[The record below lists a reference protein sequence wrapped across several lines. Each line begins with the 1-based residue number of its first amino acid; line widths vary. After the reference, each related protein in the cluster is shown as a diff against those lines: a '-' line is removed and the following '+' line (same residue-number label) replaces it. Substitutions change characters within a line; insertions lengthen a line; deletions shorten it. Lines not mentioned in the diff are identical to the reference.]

1 MRYVKSFFN
10 DISSR
15 CTCCCRKMREY
26 ALIFFLVPAF
36 AVIKGPYDI
45 PPELPP
51 LNDENFFDRSHSEYE
66 TVLTPED
73 FELGVRITTAMAHDN
88 GDIWDSDAMYS
99 KDRFEG
105 DIANDNLNASTVELF
120 VNGGSG
126 KTEDGKW
133 YNAIKN
139 RLQLWPEGRI
149 PYTISSQYSSYSRSL
164 IAASMQEYASHT
176 CIRWVPKE
184 AADVNYVHI
193 YPDRGC
199 YSMVGKMGGKQSL
212 SLGSGCIQKGI
223 ILHELMHAVGFFHEQ
238 SRTDRDDHITIMWN
252 NIQSGMQGQF
262 EKYGHGTIQSLG
274 TSYDYGSIM
283 HYGTKAFS
291 RNGQPTMIP
300 KKNGAQIGQR
310 NGFSKVDKFKIN
322 TLYGCPVEGEKPTTA
337 APTSAPIVVTVK
349 PVVISSVKPPIVQ
362 TVSPAV
368 PLKPNEC
375 RNLRGDCDD
384 LAKQGWCIRNPGWMR
399 ANCPIPCGMCI
410 PTKTTPSQPI
420 TVHPTTTPKP
430 QKPITQPIIQPLPPV
445 PVLPPTTPE
454 DCEDLRVDCLVL
466 VSQRYCKISQ
476 NFMKSYC
483 AKSCGFCYKP
493 PPTEI
498 PDNGPVPTVVTTRPL
513 VTLSPAVIRSR
524 SPAPP
529 VSTSSTTNSPTT
541 RTTTATSFTAAP
553 PTGECADRKH
563 FCSHWKS
570 AGFCEGIFMNYMKKN
585 CPASCGMC

>member
-1 MRYVKSFFN
+1 
-10 DISSR
+10 
-15 CTCCCRKMREY
+15 MREV
-26 ALIFFLVPAF
+26 LSLCLLVPIVY
-36 AVIKGPYDI
+36 AVIPERYAV

-51 LNDENFFDRSHSEYE
+51 LNDENFFDRSQSEYE

-73 FELGVRITTAMAHDN
+73 FELGSRISAAMAHDT
-88 GDIWDSDAMYS
+88 GDVWDSDAMYS

-105 DIANDNLNASTVELF
+105 DIANENLNASTIDLF
-120 VNGGSG
+120 VNGGSSG
-126 KTEDGKW
+126 NGDGKW

-139 RLQLWPEGRI
+139 RLQLWPNGRI

-164 IAASMQEYASHT
+164 IAASMQDYATHT
-176 CIRWVPKE
+176 CIQWVPKE
-184 AADVNYVHI
+184 GSDSNYVHI

-262 EKYGHGTIQSLG
+262 EKYGTGTIQALG

-300 KKNGAQIGQR
+300 KKAGAQIGQR

-337 APTSAPIVVTVK
+337 APVTAAPVVTQKPITIVISTAKPVAPIATT
-349 PVVISSVKPPIVQ
+349 PQ
-362 TVSPAV
+362 TTGDC
-368 PLKPNEC
+368 K
-375 RNLRGDCDD
+375 NLRGDCDD

-399 ANCPIPCGMCI
+399 ANCPISCGMCV
-410 PTKTTPSQPI
+410 PK
-420 TVHPTTTPKP
+420 TTPKP
-430 QKPITQPIIQPLPPV
+430 IVAVITERPTTTTTTQSSITQTQTPLTLPPAPPV
-445 PVLPPTTPE
+445 PDNE
-454 DCEDLRVDCLVL
+454 CDDLRVDCLVL

-476 NFMKSYC
+476 NFMKTYC
-483 AKSCGFCYKP
+483 ARSCGFCYKP

-498 PDNGPVPTVVTTRPL
+498 PDDRSPNVVTSQPL
-513 VTLSPAVIRSR
+513 VTLSPAIIRSR

-529 VSTSSTTNSPTT
+529 VRLITLPTTTTLPPTTTYPTTTTSTTAEPV
-541 RTTTATSFTAAP
+541 TTTVIPTAATTTP
-553 PTGECADRKH
+553 NTNACSDRKH
-563 FCSHWKS
+563 FCTHWKS

-585 CPASCGMC
+585 CPSSCGMC

>member
-1 MRYVKSFFN
+1 
-10 DISSR
+10 
-15 CTCCCRKMREY
+15 MREY
-26 ALIFFLVPAF
+26 TLIFLVAPVLA
-36 AVIKGPYDI
+36 AIKGPYDI

-73 FELGVRITTAMAHDN
+73 FELGVRITAAMAHDN

-120 VNGGSG
+120 ANGGSG
-126 KTEDGKW
+126 QTEDGKW

-252 NIQSGMQGQF
+252 NIQAGMQGQF

-300 KKNGAQIGQR
+300 KKNGATIGQR

-337 APTSAPIVVTVK
+337 APTSAPIVITVK
-349 PVVISSVKPPIVQ
+349 PIVVSTSRPTVIQ

-368 PLKPNEC
+368 PLKPSEC

-399 ANCPIPCGMCI
+399 LNCPIPCGMCI
-410 PTKTTPSQPI
+410 PAKPTSPPVIQTTTQPA
-420 TVHPTTTPKP
+420 TTPKP
-430 QKPITQPIIQPLPPV
+430 QKPVTLPIQPLPPV
-445 PVLPPTTPE
+445 PPLPPTTPE

-498 PDNGPVPTVVTTRPL
+498 PDNGPAPTVVTTRPL
-513 VTLSPAVIRSR
+513 VTLPPAVIRSR

-529 VSTSSTTNSPTT
+529 VYSTTTKAVPTT
-541 RTTTATSFTAAP
+541 TSAAATATPFTTTP
-553 PTGECADRKH
+553 PTSECSDRKH

-585 CPASCGMC
+585 CPASCGLC

>member
-1 MRYVKSFFN
+1 
-10 DISSR
+10 
-15 CTCCCRKMREY
+15 
-26 ALIFFLVPAF
+26 
-36 AVIKGPYDI
+36 
-45 PPELPP
+45 
-51 LNDENFFDRSHSEYE
+51 
-66 TVLTPED
+66 
-73 FELGVRITTAMAHDN
+73 
-88 GDIWDSDAMYS
+88 MYS

-184 AADVNYVHI
+184 AVDVNYVHI

-322 TLYGCPVEGEKPTTA
+322 TLYGCPVDGEKPTTA

-362 TVSPAV
+362 TISPAV

-375 RNLRGDCDD
+375 RNLRGDCDH

-410 PTKTTPSQPI
+410 PIKTTPPQPI
-420 TVHPTTTPKP
+420 TVQPTTTPKP

-498 PDNGPVPTVVTTRPL
+498 PDNGPLPTVVTTRPL
-513 VTLSPAVIRSR
+513 VTLPPAVIRSR

-529 VSTSSTTNSPTT
+529 VSTSSTTNAPTT
-541 RTTTATSFTAAP
+541 STTTATTFTATP

>member
-1 MRYVKSFFN
+1 MK
-10 DISSR
+10 
-15 CTCCCRKMREY
+15 EY
-26 ALIFFLVPAF
+26 ALVFFLVPAF

-66 TVLTPED
+66 TVLTRED
-73 FELGVRITTAMAHDN
+73 FELGVRITAAMAHDN

-184 AADVNYVHI
+184 AVDVNYVHI

-322 TLYGCPVEGEKPTTA
+322 TLYGCPVDGEKPTTA

-362 TVSPAV
+362 TISPAV

-375 RNLRGDCDD
+375 RNLRGDCDH

-410 PTKTTPSQPI
+410 PIKTTPPQPI
-420 TVHPTTTPKP
+420 TVQPTTTPKP

-498 PDNGPVPTVVTTRPL
+498 PDNGPLPTVVTTRPL
-513 VTLSPAVIRSR
+513 VTLPPLSERSSGRVLRLRPFLPARPR
-524 SPAPP
+524 MLQQPALLPQLLSLQHHQLANVP
-529 VSTSSTTNSPTT
+529 TANIFAHTGKAPDFVKASS
-541 RTTTATSFTAAP
+541 
-553 PTGECADRKH
+553 
-563 FCSHWKS
+563 
-570 AGFCEGIFMNYMKKN
+570 
-585 CPASCGMC
+585 